1 MEDEPLVY
9 LQILDKS
16 DGRWRA
22 RNALP
27 GTEGEVLF
35 VDFRHLSGDGAT
47 DLLVGWRE
55 PDREFDTLYLY
66 RYRDAALSEEFH
78 ISCDGMAIADF
89 DGDGYEELIAATVDG
104 GVTLQYIGW
113 SGAGISVLDSA
124 YSSLRLQNILE
135 SVTGRIAQ
143 ELPGTVFSGRIN
155 ADMTASLLVGVQN
168 GRLVLPQEEAPAGYA
183 DGYCYSGASPADIN
197 GDGIVELPWSAVVPG
212 SAGSSREET
221 RYFTEYRTLQYGSY
235 STVAACYQNTT
246 DGWRFILPPA
256 LYDQYWMDALTL
268 SRRAETR
275 EVIFRRYTGSL
286 NETGEEYLRLRVVSA
301 AEGTEP
307 EGYTLLATRG
317 QFAYYAFLPAGSPI
331 SMTQVEEGFSLLG

>member
-1 MEDEPLVY
+1 
-9 LQILDKS
+9 
-16 DGRWRA
+16 
-22 RNALP
+22 
-27 GTEGEVLF
+27 
-35 VDFRHLSGDGAT
+35 
-47 DLLVGWRE
+47 
-55 PDREFDTLYLY
+55 
-66 RYRDAALSEEFH
+66 
-78 ISCDGMAIADF
+78 
-89 DGDGYEELIAATVDG
+89 
-104 GVTLQYIGW
+104 
-113 SGAGISVLDSA
+113 
-124 YSSLRLQNILE
+124 
-135 SVTGRIAQ
+135 
-143 ELPGTVFSGRIN
+143 
-155 ADMTASLLVGVQN
+155 MTASLLVGVQN